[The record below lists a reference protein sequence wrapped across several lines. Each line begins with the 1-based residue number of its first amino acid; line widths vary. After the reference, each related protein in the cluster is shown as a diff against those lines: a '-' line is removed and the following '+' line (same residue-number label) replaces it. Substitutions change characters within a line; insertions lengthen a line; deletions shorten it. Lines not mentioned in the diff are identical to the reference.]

1 MTRLAVIATL
11 AITAAPA
18 GAQPARVPAPGP
30 RVATTTVPSV
40 SWNAPS
46 SCPTTA
52 ELLARI
58 EQRLDLS
65 FARSLE
71 DVSFGVEVDVTHAA
85 GRYHAR
91 IDLGAV
97 TVAND
102 VRTLSSTHCVELTD
116 AVAVIVARAAGEQ
129 IARQRVALREDSEPI
144 VVDTYVAPRREPI
157 VPRPWTIGARI
168 SGVSGIGVIPQVGLG
183 GEVAIT
189 LRSNRHLVELG
200 ATRWFTSAAQFHNGR
215 PAKVDVDL
223 DVAVARYGWRPY
235 ELPLRSWVGLE
246 VGNMRGGGVQLP
258 TAQLEGGRWVAAG
271 AGFGIAWQMTPWIRL
286 LGTTEAMLAVE
297 RVRFSTGDGL
307 VVYAPSP
314 MSVRT
319 TFGLEVGWQ

>member
-11 AITAAPA
+11 AIAAPA
-18 GAQPARVPAPGP
+18 AAQPARAPAPGP

-52 ELLARI
+52 ELLARV
-58 EQRLDLS
+58 EQRLEL
-65 FARSLE
+65 SLE
-71 DVSFGVEVDVTHAA
+71 DVSFGVDVDVTRAA

-102 VRTLSSTHCVELTD
+102 VRMLSSKHCAELAD
-116 AVAVIVARAAGEQ
+116 GVAVIVARAAREQ
-129 IARQRVALREDSEPI
+129 IARQRVALREDSEPLL
-144 VVDTYVAPRREPI
+144 VDTYVAPRREPT

-189 LRSNRHLVELG
+189 LRTNRHLVELG

-223 DVAVARYGWRPY
+223 DVAIARYGWRPY
-235 ELPLRSWVGLE
+235 ELPLRSWVGVE

-319 TFGLEVGWQ
+319 TCGLEVGWQ